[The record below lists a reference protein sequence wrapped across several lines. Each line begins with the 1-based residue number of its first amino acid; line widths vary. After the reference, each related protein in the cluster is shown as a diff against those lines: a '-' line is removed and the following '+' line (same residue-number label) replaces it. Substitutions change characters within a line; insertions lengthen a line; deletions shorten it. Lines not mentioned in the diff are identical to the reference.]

1 MKMVYHKTEKIQPI
15 INLFYF
21 ISENVDE
28 LIRNYSSLTVRE
40 AANTECPF
48 MFISFPSAK
57 DPSWD
62 EKYPGKYFDRIPFT
76 SVQPCNRFD
85 MLDISY

>member
-1 MKMVYHKTEKIQPI
+1 MFIRR
-15 INLFYF
+15 FYF
-21 ISENVDE
+21 LSENVDE

-62 EKYPGKYFDRIPFT
+62 EKYPGEYFDTIPCT
-76 SVQPCNRFD
+76 SVQPFNSFD
-85 MLDISY
+85 VLGIS